1 MKNHLNMLTVWCKLK
16 TLTRK
21 TQIQNRVVL
30 KVMIEMKMESQC
42 CERFQKVRGGQQNVG
57 GLCLVDTLQEDTQYT
72 VQVPEP
78 RSAAGTQLWYA
89 TGPPSTVS
97 LSHHELQTHLLLK
110 PDLITS
116 NLSH

>member
-1 MKNHLNMLTVWCKLK
+1 VRDFKRSEADSRMWADYVWWTPFKK
-16 TLTRK
+16 THRT
-21 TQIQNRVVL
+21 
-30 KVMIEMKMESQC
+30 SD
-42 CERFQKVRGGQQNVG
+42 
-57 GLCLVDTLQEDTQYT
+57 VDE
-72 VQVPEP
+72 VPEP